1 MNNKTTG
8 QRIAEMR
15 EVKGFTQQAFSD
27 AVGITRSYLSLLET
41 DKRKIPSDILCSIAN
56 TLNVSSD
63 YLICLSDVPSLDT
76 NIQAVCE
83 FTGLSEKALNE
94 IRDVNSYR
102 FKGMEGCPLSYPNED
117 SVALNLFLE
126 NPYVWD
132 IVIQLNKLKEE
143 SKNDFCYEP
152 LITEENWLDDSPK
165 TEKLLQED
173 DALIEKKR
181 NIYEKCDVIILRI
194 YRYLKKIID
203 EYDKREYDENCEDF
217 DFM

>member
-1 MNNKTTG
+1 
-8 QRIAEMR
+8 
-15 EVKGFTQQAFSD
+15 
-27 AVGITRSYLSLLET
+27 
-41 DKRKIPSDILCSIAN
+41 
-56 TLNVSSD
+56 
-63 YLICLSDVPSLDT
+63 
-76 NIQAVCE
+76 
-83 FTGLSEKALNE
+83 
-94 IRDVNSYR
+94 
-102 FKGMEGCPLSYPNED
+102 
-117 SVALNLFLE
+117 LFLE

-143 SKNDFCYEP
+143 SNNDFCYEP
-152 LITEENWLDDSPK
+152 LITAENWLDDSPK